1 MGQSGRRFLVGTL
14 ALCGILLV
22 VLGIGG
28 LRELLV
34 VGKVPPDMLGR
45 RVSYTTGSLAF
56 GLAMIVWCLV
66 AGIAWARSV
75 RAGTAGPEPHSS
87 DGGDEP
93 GRRSR
98 GVAMRPEE
106 GRGGR

>member
-1 MGQSGRRFLVGTL
+1 MAWDRGSGGSGAGAERSGDMGQSARRFLVATL

-45 RVSYTTGSLAF
+45 QVGFTVGSLAV
-56 GLAMIVWCLV
+56 GAVLIVWCLV
-66 AGIAWARSV
+66 AGLAWAR
-75 RAGTAGPEPHSS
+75 A
-87 DGGDEP
+87 
-93 GRRSR
+93 GRRGTGGTCNPR
-98 GVAMRPEE
+98 G
-106 GRGGR
+106 